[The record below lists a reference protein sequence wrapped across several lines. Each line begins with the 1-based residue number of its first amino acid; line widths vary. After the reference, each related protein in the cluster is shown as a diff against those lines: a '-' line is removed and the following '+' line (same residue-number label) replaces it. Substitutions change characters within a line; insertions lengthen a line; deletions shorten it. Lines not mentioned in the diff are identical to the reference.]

1 MCQCVFYKEKNA
13 PPPVPGYKLI
23 TRTLTHTPLP
33 TNPPVAIE
41 QSFLNP
47 RMITIKCT
55 CIFICQPP
63 TYAGSRRLY
72 IPIQYMQLRRKLVYI
87 HCSYLSHLCDH
98 RFEYKL
104 NIKYQYTFYFHIFI
118 FLNLFI
124 YLCVVKIH
132 FWNDQLE

>member
-1 MCQCVFYKEKNA
+1 MLVQT
-13 PPPVPGYKLI
+13 PPPPPWPDYFNLIFNLISQAPDFIYKHFSHNKIHILLQEKYITSCASACFTKKKTHPPPPPTVPGYKLI

-55 CIFICQPP
+55 CTFICQPP

-72 IPIQYMQLRRKLVYI
+72 IPI
-87 HCSYLSHLCDH
+87 
-98 RFEYKL
+98 
-104 NIKYQYTFYFHIFI
+104 
-118 FLNLFI
+118 
-124 YLCVVKIH
+124 
-132 FWNDQLE
+132 